1 MCTRVVFTHTNR
13 VTRQAGGRLRRESTA
28 PEGSPIM
35 GLALLPALRANTWSP
50 PITWAMGLRTGK
62 AKMSSQRQGLRP
74 LTLGLAQCKQGPGGL
89 SQALPPGPST

>member
-1 MCTRVVFTHTNR
+1 
-13 VTRQAGGRLRRESTA
+13 
-28 PEGSPIM
+28 M
-35 GLALLPALRANTWSP
+35 GLALLPSLRANTWSP

-62 AKMSSQRQGLRP
+62 TETSSQRQGLRP